1 MDLIVVMGP
10 QAVGKMT
17 VGKVL
22 EEQMDARL
30 LFNHET
36 LDIFARFL
44 GYTKKAFELSDQV
57 RFNLFEAFVKQPN
70 TAVKGII
77 FTVVVAFD
85 NQADMEYLQ
94 KITNIFKDAGGRTF
108 LIELYADV
116 ETRLVRNTGESRL
129 LAKPSKRNL
138 EFSRK
143 ELLSSVEKYRLNS
156 LPGEV
161 EDKIQGAYYHKIENT
176 SLSPYETAEQILAF
190 IEKVNQ
196 TAFFIE

>member
-116 ETRLVRNTGESRL
+116 ETRLVRNTRESRL
-129 LAKPSKRNL
+129 LAKPSKRNV

-143 ELLSSVEKYRLNS
+143 ELLSSMEKHRLNS
-156 LPGEV
+156 FPGEV
-161 EDKIQGAYYHKIENT
+161 EEKIKGAYY
-176 SLSPYETAEQILAF
+176 
-190 IEKVNQ
+190 
-196 TAFFIE
+196 